1 VSVHNWVFPV
11 LDSEAFDG
19 DSIRL
24 TLDIGFRCRRRDLCR
39 LLGVDAPEMGT
50 DAGRMV
56 KKVAQRWLDDNA
68 PLMFLCSKH
77 ADKYGR
83 PLGVVYTQGDRQ
95 QSLGKY
101 LLTSGIAK
109 EYNGGKRVWADGELV
124 SVTDRCRELVR

>member
-1 VSVHNWVFPV
+1 MSVHNWVFPV

-19 DSIRL
+19 DSIRM

-56 KKVAQRWLDDNA
+56 KEVAQRWLDDNA
-68 PLMFLCSKH
+68 PLMFLCAKH

-101 LLTSGIAK
+101 LLASRIAK
-109 EYNGGKRVWADGELV
+109 EYNGGKRVWADGELA

>member
-1 VSVHNWVFPV
+1 MSVHNWVFPV
-11 LDSEAFDG
+11 LESEAFDG
-19 DSIRL
+19 DSIRM

-56 KKVAQRWLDDNA
+56 KKVVQRWLDDNA

-101 LLTSGIAK
+101 LLASRIAK
-109 EYNGGKRVWADGELV
+109 EYSGGKRVWGGGELD
-124 SVTDRCRELVR
+124 SVADVCRELMQ